1 MKRRTAKGTVFPL
14 SQYFIFSLCLSL
26 VAGLLVSGGCV
37 TESIVVGDIVFD
49 AGNPVVEVT
58 LHPGESIQL
67 QLEENPSSGYLWL
80 VEPGRN
86 AAETV
91 VIAHSQYL
99 PPETSGALGASGT
112 RRWIFQAVSPGSARY
127 TFSYQRSWDS
137 QNPAAHREV
146 NFLVTAV
153 P

>member
-1 MKRRTAKGTVFPL
+1 MKRLTAKGSVFPL

-86 AAETV
+86 AAV
-91 VIAHSQYL
+91 HSPSRRSSVRGPSLTRDDILSALATFDNNRTKTAQHLGVSRRYLQYKIKEYNI
-99 PPETSGALGASGT
+99 P
-112 RRWIFQAVSPGSARY
+112 ARY
-127 TFSYQRSWDS
+127 QRED
-137 QNPAAHREV
+137 
-146 NFLVTAV
+146 
-153 P
+153 